1 MQTWMMWLEE
11 SWRCSNHISNQG
23 VAVIEVSISGDG
35 GGGGYSF
42 IQGC

>member
-1 MQTWMMWLEE
+1 MQTWMMGLEE
-11 SWRCSNHISNQG
+11 SWRCSNHRSNQG